1 MLEVSD
7 LNRSVAFYRDVLSL
21 VEVER
26 WPEPRLGVWLSIGR
40 NAVLGLWP
48 PRSGGPGVGIAGAR
62 GGAHVH
68 FALYVA
74 PGSLPS
80 WKARLES
87 GGNQVEGPVKG
98 RVVPAVDELDLTL
111 EERPGGGTR
120 MVIETRF
127 PSAEAMEQLL
137 AMGMEE
143 GMAAAVGQIDDLLE
157 AGPISR

>member
-1 MLEVSD
+1 VLEVSD

-87 GGNQVEGPVKG
+87 GGNQVEGPVTFG
-98 RVVPAVDELDLTL
+98 HGNQSLFVEDPDGNVVELGDWTVDWAGHEV
-111 EERPGGGTR
+111 TR
-120 MVIETRF
+120 K
-127 PSAEAMEQLL
+127 
-137 AMGMEE
+137 E
-143 GMAAAVGQIDDLLE
+143 G
-157 AGPISR
+157 